1 VKAALVLALL
11 VAGCSS
17 APGNGYGA
25 GGTWDGGA
33 GSDGSSADAGDTSLD
48 DAGDASLDGS
58 IADAADAAWSCDP
71 ATYPLPNEG
80 LMEAPGQG
88 GCSLGML
95 RVDTFCVDRF
105 EASLELITPVGGVTS
120 WSPYENPGSTPVRAV
135 SIEGAVPQAYINADQ
150 AEAACQAAGKH
161 LCTDTE
167 WLRAC
172 QGAAGNTYP
181 YGNTRIP
188 GVCNDARS
196 EHPIIELFGMDA
208 SFTSDELNDPCVDQL
223 PDSLDLCGA
232 NAQCVSADGLYDMM
246 GNLHEWTSDPAG
258 TFRGGYY
265 VDTVINGQGCLYVTT
280 AHNRSYWDYS
290 TGFRCC
296 TG

>member
-1 VKAALVLALL
+1 MKPAVLLVLLA
-11 VAGCSS
+11 VGCSS
-17 APGNGYGA
+17 APGSAPGA
-25 GGTWDGGA
+25 GGSGGAWEGGA
-33 GSDGSSADAGDTSLD
+33 GSGGDAALT
-48 DAGDASLDGS
+48 DAGDASLDAP
-58 IADAADAAWSCDP
+58 ITDADAAWSCDP
-71 ATYPLPNEG
+71 SKYPLPNEG
-80 LMEAPGQG
+80 LTEAAGVG
-88 GCSLGML
+88 GCPLGML
-95 RVDTFCVDRF
+95 RVDTFCVDRY
-105 EASLELITPVGGVTS
+105 EASLELITPLGGVSS

-135 SIEGAVPQAYINADQ
+135 SIQGAVPQAYINADQ
-150 AEAACQAAGKH
+150 AEAACQASGKH
-161 LCTDTE
+161 LCTDAE

-172 QGAAGNTYP
+172 QGPNGDTYP

-188 GVCNDARS
+188 GACNDSRS

-208 SFTSDELNDPCVDQL
+208 SFTSDELGDPCVDQL

-232 NAQCVSADGLYDMM
+232 NAQCVTAEGLYDMM
-246 GNLHEWTSDPAG
+246 GNLHEWTLDPAG

-296 TG
+296 AG